1 MIPAIPT
8 PLPMPFAQNG
18 ERRVIPENN
27 DVPGSADASWATGFP
42 PVTRINKQAG
52 GKPPYG
58 LDFQGI
64 FYTICQHLFY
74 AQSGNLYPWV
84 GASEGQPGLNYLK
97 GAFVLGSD
105 AETYVALKPSGPD
118 VPNPDGASFVGPVNP
133 VDDTTG
139 HWMDLATM
147 FSVGIATL
155 TTPGIVKPDGTTI
168 TIKPDGTI
176 SVSVGAVYELG
187 EIYYFRNP
195 TLRPGFQPCQ
205 GGLLQQAATLY
216 PQIWA
221 YLQTTEGQQLC
232 KTEAQWQAM
241 TQATWGDGSFKA
253 SWNGIGGAPYF
264 VQNLNAGTL
273 RMPDIRGMVAMA
285 AADGTIGPSA
295 GGVMGDRTRPVEG
308 TTSKNGTYGL
318 IAGSNVGGDAT
329 AAILTGAF
337 YAGAARAHGTA
348 GGSLSYNDLAFDS
361 GRVVPTGA
369 VNLPRS
375 WGALAC
381 CYLGQPAQV

>member
-64 FYTICQHLFY
+64 FHAICEHLFY

-118 VPNPDGASFVGPVNP
+118 VPNPDGAGFVGPVNP
-133 VDDTTG
+133 VGDTTG
-139 HWMDLATM
+139 HWMDLKTM
-147 FSVGIATL
+147 FSAAIATL

-176 SVSVGAVYELG
+176 SVSIGAVYELG

-232 KTEAQWQAM
+232 TTEAEWQAM
-241 TQATWGDGSFKA
+241 TQATWGDGEFKA

-264 VQNLNAGTL
+264 VQDLNAGTL
-273 RMPDIRGMVAMA
+273 RMPDIRGMFACA
-285 AADGTIGPSA
+285 AGDGTYAPSMGESA
-295 GGVMGDRTRPVEG
+295 GDRGREISGELYDCYVARTV
-308 TTSKNGTYGL
+308 S
-318 IAGSNVGGDAT
+318 
-329 AAILTGAF
+329 GAF
-337 YAGAARAHGTA
+337 QKTYFSVFNAGDGLRLNTYDV
-348 GGSLSYNDLAFDS
+348 SFLAS
-361 GRVVPTGA
+361 RVVPTGA
-369 VNLPRS
+369 TFSPRS
-375 WGALAC
+375 WGALASV
-381 CYLGQPAQV
+381 YLGHPSA